1 MNKKENNTLKAV
13 ILSVIPLII
22 VVVIFATAMSS
33 GMIKGINANNESNGI
48 INDKNTRNLGDV
60 TATIIIDFGNGTTNT
75 YGIKTTNATVYGFLM
90 EAAKLGEYDVK
101 TTYYSTYDSLLIE
114 SISDMENRQDNK
126 YWIYY
131 INNASGSVAADKQV
145 VINNDI
151 IEWRFEE
158 FTY

>member
-1 MNKKENNTLKAV
+1 MDKMENNTLKAI

-22 VVVIFATAMSS
+22 VIAIFTTAMSS
-33 GMIKGINANNESNGI
+33 GMINGINANSESNDI
-48 INDKNTRNLGDV
+48 INDKNTKNLGET
-60 TATIIIDFGNGTTNT
+60 TATIIIDFGNGTTNEFD
-75 YGIKTTNATVYGFLM
+75 IKTTNATVYGLLM

-114 SISDMENRQDNK
+114 SISNMENGQDNK

-131 INNASGSVAADKQV
+131 LNDESGSVAADKQI
-145 VINNDI
+145 VINNDT
-151 IEWRFEE
+151 IEWKFEE